1 MTYNKPNS
9 TGNKSKG
16 SSSKKH
22 SFNSNSSSK
31 SPKSK
36 SNYNSKN
43 SSESNKNKNSN
54 DNRSIDKSKD
64 WNNKKFSNESNSN
77 RTNYNKSVP
86 SSNESSKYGDR
97 PKFNEN
103 SNSENRERTG
113 NRFNDRKKAK
123 PTAEENKAF
132 AIKGNYKP
140 SDRPKRDYS
149 SYASSQSSTNSNGLP
164 PQRSKFSGS
173 VRPGSKDNNS
183 GRQILLDRYDK
194 NFGPGTSTKLQ
205 NAIQA
210 YSENQFIRVN
220 FSKMTLDE
228 VQIFFKKNRVKFEDT
243 FLKNAFK
250 IERSFFNLS
259 SSLPFLTG
267 QIYFQDLASQVPVN
281 CVDFERLKALGRK
294 VKVLDGCASP
304 GSKTTQMLDL
314 LNFHKIEYELIAIEI
329 DESRINRLINNI
341 QKMGFSGF
349 KIVNVSASEFTTS
362 DKFDVM
368 ILDVPCSGNLVGDKN
383 WLSKRNVSDICE
395 KADLQKSIVNNL
407 SKYLANDGEL
417 IYSTCSIEA
426 EEDELNVKW
435 IKDNCELKNVKINLE
450 TGFDT
455 TCLYGVDGLRFLP
468 HKSRTQG
475 FFVAKFVNK

>member
-1 MTYNKPNS
+1 MKYNKPNS
-9 TGNKSKG
+9 TGNKSRG
-16 SSSKKH
+16 SSSKKS

-31 SPKSK
+31 SSKSK
-36 SNYNSKN
+36 STYKSEN

-54 DNRSIDKSKD
+54 YNRSSDKSKD
-64 WNNKKFSNESNSN
+64 WSNKKISNESNSN
-77 RTNYNKSVP
+77 RTNYNKSIP
-86 SSNESSKYGDR
+86 SSNKSSKYDDK
-97 PKFNEN
+97 PKF
-103 SNSENRERTG
+103 SENRERTG

-132 AIKGNYKP
+132 AIKGNYKS

-164 PQRSKFSGS
+164 LQHSKFSGS

-183 GRQILLDRYDK
+183 GKQILLDRYDK
-194 NFGPGTSTKLQ
+194 NFGPGTSKKLQ
-205 NAIQA
+205 NAIQT

-220 FSKMTLDE
+220 LSKMTLDE
-228 VQIFFKKNRVKFEDT
+228 VLTFFKKNRVKFENT
-243 FLKNAFK
+243 FLKNTFK

-281 CVDFERLKALGRK
+281 CVDFERLKFLERK

-314 LNFHKIEYELIAIEI
+314 LNFHEIDYELTAIEI
-329 DESRINRLINNI
+329 DQSRINRLINNI
-341 QKMGFSGF
+341 QKMGFSRF
-349 KIVNVSASEFTTS
+349 KVINVSATEFTTS

-383 WLSKRNVSDICE
+383 WLNKRNVDDICE
-395 KADLQKSIVNNL
+395 KADIQKSIVNNL
-407 SKYLANDGEL
+407 SKYLADDGEL

-426 EEDELNVKW
+426 EEDEINVKW
-435 IKDNCELKNVKINLE
+435 IKDNCKLKNVEINLE

-455 TCLYGVDGLRFLP
+455 NCLYGVEGLRFLP

-475 FFVAKFVNK
+475 FFVSKFINK